1 MVMSTYKIKSILK
14 NSLVVEYRKNNGDLV
29 EFDLFIES
37 DWDQERIET
46 EISYQKQYLDSRDT
60 TLKLDQYFSK
70 GEEREFISV
79 PSTEEL
85 IAEEEQRQKEH
96 NRLLQEKDN
105 QEFLDII
112 LRYRSEPLDYK
123 GARLQEYPT
132 TEEQLDAL
140 YWMRQGIMEPIQ
152 EIDKKI
158 KEIKE
163 KYPKDQPTNLTVGD
177 LDDMFPDT
185 RQTFYKDELKA
196 RGIQVDFLE

>member
-1 MVMSTYKIKSILK
+1 MSTYKIKSILK
-14 NSLVVEYRKNNGDLV
+14 NSLVIEYRKDNGDLV
-29 EFDLFIES
+29 EFNLFIES
-37 DWDQERIET
+37 DWDKEKIEK

-60 TLKLDQYFSK
+60 SLQLEQYFSK

-79 PSTEEL
+79 PSAEEL
-85 IAEEEQRQKEH
+85 IAEMEREQEEH
-96 NRLLQEKDN
+96 NKLLQEKDN
-105 QEFLDII
+105 QEFLNLI
-112 LRYRSEPLDYK
+112 LKYRNTPLDYK
-123 GARLQEYPT
+123 GARLEEYPSLQD
-132 TEEQLDAL
+132 QLDAL

-185 RQTFYKDELKA
+185 RPTFYKDELKA

>member
-1 MVMSTYKIKSILK
+1 MAMSTYKIKSILK

-29 EFDLFIES
+29 EFTLFIEA
-37 DWDQERIET
+37 DWDKERIEK
-46 EISYQKQYLDSRDT
+46 EISYQKEYLDSRDT
-60 TLKLDQYFSK
+60 SLQLDQYFSK

-79 PSTEEL
+79 PSAEEL
-85 IAEEEQRQKEH
+85 VAEMEKEQEEH
-96 NRLLQEKDN
+96 NRLIQEKDN
-105 QEFLDII
+105 QETLDLI
-112 LRYRSEPLDYK
+112 LSYRNTSLDYK
-123 GARLQEYPT
+123 EIRLEAYPAIDS
-132 TEEQLDAL
+132 QLDAL

-185 RQTFYKDELKA
+185 RPTEYKDELKA
-196 RGIQVDFLE
+196 RGIQADFIE